1 MGASPTCTPA
11 GVTHVRFVL
20 FTHTTSVQGM
30 PPIVTV
36 GVATNPVPTTV
47 MAVPPSTVP
56 LDGTEAD

>member
-1 MGASPTCTPA
+1 
-11 GVTHVRFVL
+11 VL